1 MIRAIALAMLPLVSP
16 LATSAGGDAA
26 VGEAIARQWCSACHA
41 TEATDAATDGAPAW
55 RTVATDL
62 TKDEAYLGAFLANP
76 HGQMQHL
83 ELTNLQIAN
92 LIAYI
97 RTLGF
102 E

>member
-16 LATSAGGDAA
+16 LATSAGGNAA
-26 VGEAIARQWCSACHA
+26 VSEAIARQWCSACHA
-41 TEATDAATDGAPAW
+41 TEATD
-55 RTVATDL
+55 VATDL